1 MCQDAKKVLQMGKM
15 WKARE
20 RAAKPSFNLQKHV
33 KNWCLFVSGHTHKCV
48 TAEEAWDFYIG
59 SVVML
64 GVNIYIVNTVGEDMA
79 SAVGVFF
86 FLLYFLSV
94 VVFEQGVLIFA
105 V

>member
-1 MCQDAKKVLQMGKM
+1 MQEQ
-15 WKARE
+15 
-20 RAAKPSFNLQKHV
+20 V
-33 KNWCLFVSGHTHKCV
+33 KNWCLFVSGHTHKCI

-59 SVVML
+59 SGVTL

-79 SAVGVFF
+79 SAVAVFF

-94 VVFEQGVLIFA
+94 VVFEQGVPIFA